1 MAALKI
7 KDIHVKPAVFTAS
20 LIFLILA
27 VTLFTP
33 FKIPLQICLP
43 AGILCIASL
52 WLTPWE
58 ITLALLFSAAGD
70 LAGDCGN
77 LIAQMGSF
85 TVAHIF
91 YIIFFIRR
99 FFRKGTKMTAKM
111 KGFLMMLGICICSLL
126 ILIFARVVPSAPA
139 GIIRI
144 GAGIYAVIIC
154 IMLLTALFQRSS
166 LYALGA
172 MLFVISDFALAW
184 NMFIESSP
192 YANIVIL
199 STYYAA
205 QWLLFIRATPYRIA
219 HPVHLMRF

>member
-20 LIFLILA
+20 LTFLILA

-33 FKIPLQICLP
+33 FKIPHQICLP

-77 LIAQMGSF
+77 FIAQMGSF
-85 TVAHIF
+85 AVAHLF
-91 YIIFFIRR
+91 YIIFFVRR
-99 FFRKGTKMTAKM
+99 FIRKGTKMTSKM

-144 GAGIYAVIIC
+144 GAGI
-154 IMLLTALFQRSS
+154 
-166 LYALGA
+166 
-172 MLFVISDFALAW
+172 
-184 NMFIESSP
+184 
-192 YANIVIL
+192 
-199 STYYAA
+199 
-205 QWLLFIRATPYRIA
+205 
-219 HPVHLMRF
+219 